1 MKEWRGLGKQSVPKM
16 DWLENTQEFQER
28 NAGRSTPMQIA
39 LQRIQQCRDKRLD
52 LSKLHLTELPPLP
65 DDLIMLRCDSNELT
79 SLPEL
84 PPSLRILHCHSNQ
97 LSSLPELPP
106 FLESLS
112 CSHNHISSLPSL
124 PSTLTQLVCIRN
136 YLTSLPPLPSTLEE
150 LCFDNN
156 YITQLTM
163 VPPHLT
169 SLSCCWNQLTT
180 LPSLPDGLHSLF
192 CFANPLETFPDLPS
206 SLIYIVCTLP
216 HTNERYAPL
225 RLTPEMIHELNRES
239 QEWTEYVSMKRCMGR
254 CSTYYLELMS
264 LRWHPD
270 RVDHLYYSGYGLG
283 DI

>member
-79 SLPEL
+79 
-84 PPSLRILHCHSNQ
+84 
-97 LSSLPELPP
+97 SLPELPP